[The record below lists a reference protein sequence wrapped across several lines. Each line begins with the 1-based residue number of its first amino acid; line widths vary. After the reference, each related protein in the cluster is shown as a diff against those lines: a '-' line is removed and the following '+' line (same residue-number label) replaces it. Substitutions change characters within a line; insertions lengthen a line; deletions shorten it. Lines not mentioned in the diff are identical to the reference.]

1 MFNKKGR
8 ASLIAPTS
16 KTQTMLKNKYL
27 TPKKLPKSAVREK
40 KSQLRYGNYLCIN
53 EIRWGVFFSV
63 INISI

>member
-1 MFNKKGR
+1 MFNKRGR

-27 TPKKLPKSAVREK
+27 TLKKLPKSAVREK
-40 KSQLRYGNYLCIN
+40 KGQVRYGNYLCIN
-53 EIRWGVFFSV
+53 EIRGVFFSV